1 MFSKDKVQSLTE
13 CMRQMILL
21 LMMDGF
27 LNPAMLCLE
36 MKQYFECKGAAFKIS
51 SKSRSRF
58 LQPG

>member
-36 MKQYFECKGAAFKIS
+36 MNNTVNVQVQRLK
-51 SKSRSRF
+51 
-58 LQPG
+58 